1 MKRKHMALLAIVP
14 LVIGVGGATA
24 VAQVDGNEAGDFRRQ
39 GQFEERRERWIEVLD
54 LTEEQQIEI
63 QAIREQARTS
73 NAPLREQLEQAR
85 DTMRSLLAEDASNS
99 QIRQQHDQVQQL
111 QQQLGDAMLD
121 FRLAIRDVLT
131 EEQRTQLAE
140 LMPEH
145 PHRGGGVHSRHGG
158 RGFQN

>member
-85 DTMRSLLAEDASNS
+85 DTMRTLVIVKFGNNMIRCSSFSNS
-99 QIRQQHDQVQQL
+99 LV
-111 QQQLGDAMLD
+111 
-121 FRLAIRDVLT
+121 
-131 EEQRTQLAE
+131 
-140 LMPEH
+140 MPC
-145 PHRGGGVHSRHGG
+145 
-158 RGFQN
+158 